1 MRKLEP
7 AESIISKLGGPA
19 VVASVVAVHRT
30 RVSNWKRP
38 KDKGGTG
45 GLIPQQYHRILL
57 DHARDNSIAL
67 SAEEFLPPRLVEENV
82 A

>member
-1 MRKLEP
+1 MSKLEP

-38 KDKGGTG
+38 KEKGGTG
-45 GLIPQQYHRILL
+45 GLIPQQYHRTLL
-57 DHARDNSIAL
+57 DHARDNSIDL
-67 SAEEFLPPRLVEENV
+67 KAEDFLPPRV
-82 A
+82 AEVAA